1 MVLHRPVESTRP
13 IRSWHAEFPRAA
25 LLTRITSSYCAR
37 QTASYNWV
45 KASKQNYSERHTG
58 RKPKMTVTSRFI
70 DEQRPLASR
79 NIPSPFPNPPP
90 NREAIGRLNF
100 RGPSPKMD
108 LIVEYFTQA
117 ISGASLEN
125 AIVFLDTNIFTRE
138 LDQSIWDALFA
149 RQSYITPGVNRE
161 MLPWLKT
168 PFCNKAIRD
177 RVVAA
182 LKHQVNC
189 GREGQE
195 PPPFPEIPAWGIP
208 KVEVLFLGD
217 DFKAHGYEYYAKLLA
232 LRKVMGT
239 VATNILTRKLGRS
252 PTDDEFVGEV
262 QNHLGRRGL
271 FIAKKGQN
279 AANSPNKFADEELVV
294 MAALTAILKGRET
307 FIISRAP
314 DVLEQYFKVLCLMK
328 EHYRAMLVADK
339 YAANPEAMP
348 FREVPIKNDGNEPQR
363 FSGSSFLQFESTDLE
378 FNPLPAKFHFV
389 NVYCFLLG
397 GELPKMKATYCCFCA
412 ETEMAEMLRVKTATG
427 GLSTDKLGGRNC
439 TIHTVP
445 LSPETCKVV
454 VSIGM
459 DTIRPP
465 GKADGFRLDDFL
477 NAVCENE
484 LHTHLSY
491 APNLTGQ

>member
-1 MVLHRPVESTRP
+1 MTSCYRPSKPPAIIGKRHRNRN
-13 IRSWHAEFPRAA
+13 
-25 LLTRITSSYCAR
+25 
-37 QTASYNWV
+37 QASFHM
-45 KASKQNYSERHTG
+45 R

-70 DEQRPLASR
+70 DEQQPLASR
-79 NIPSPFPNPPP
+79 NILSPFPNPPP

-100 RGPSPKMD
+100 RGPSPKVD
-108 LIVEYFTQA
+108 LNVEDFTQA
-117 ISGASLEN
+117 ISGAALEN
-125 AIVFLDTNIFTRE
+125 AIVLLDTNIFTRE
-138 LDQSIWDALFA
+138 LDQSIWDALFT
-149 RQSYITPGVNRE
+149 RQIYITPGVYRE

-182 LKHQVNC
+182 LKYQVNC

-195 PPPFPEIPAWGIP
+195 PPPFPEIPAGGIP

-239 VATNILTRKLGRS
+239 VATNILTRRLGRS

-307 FIISRAP
+307 FIISRDP

-328 EHYRAMLVADK
+328 EHYRAMLVADR

-348 FREVPIKNDGNEPQR
+348 FREVPIKNDGKEPQR

-389 NVYCFLLG
+389 NVYCCLLG
-397 GELPKMKATYCCFCA
+397 GELPNMKATYCCFCA

-445 LSPETCKVV
+445 LSHETCKVV

-491 APNLTGQ
+491 ATSDTPKRPES

>member
-1 MVLHRPVESTRP
+1 M
-13 IRSWHAEFPRAA
+13 PR
-25 LLTRITSSYCAR
+25 
-37 QTASYNWV
+37 
-45 KASKQNYSERHTG
+45 KQ
-58 RKPKMTVTSRFI
+58 KMTVTSRFI
-70 DEQRPLASR
+70 DDQRPLASR

-90 NREAIGRLNF
+90 NREAIGRLDF

-108 LIVEYFTQA
+108 LNVADFTQA
-117 ISGASLEN
+117 INVGALEN

-138 LDQSIWDALFA
+138 LDQSLWDVLFT
-149 RQSYITPGVNRE
+149 RQIYITPGVYAE

-168 PFCNKAIRD
+168 PFCNKVIRD

-182 LKHQVNC
+182 LKDQVNC
-189 GREGQE
+189 GRHGQE
-195 PPPFPEIPAWGIP
+195 PPPFPEIQAGEIP
-208 KVEVLFLGD
+208 KIEVLFLGD
-217 DFKAHGYEYYAKLLA
+217 DFKGHGYEYYVKLLA
-232 LRKVMGT
+232 VRKVMGQ
-239 VATNILTRKLGRS
+239 AAANILTKRLGRS
-252 PTDDEFVGEV
+252 PTNDEFLAEV
-262 QNHLGRRGL
+262 QNHLGRRGF
-271 FIAKKGQN
+271 FIAKKGQI

-307 FIISRAP
+307 FIISRDP

-328 EHYRAMLVADK
+328 EHYRAMLVAER

-348 FREVPIKNDGNEPQR
+348 FRELPIKNDDKEPHR
-363 FSGSSFLQFESTDLE
+363 FSGSSFLQFESTDVE

-439 TIHTVP
+439 AIHTVP

-459 DTIRPP
+459 DTIVPH

-477 NAVCENE
+477 NTVCENE
-484 LHTHLSY
+484 LQTHLSY
-491 APNLTGQ
+491 ATSDVPKRPEA

>member
-1 MVLHRPVESTRP
+1 MR
-13 IRSWHAEFPRAA
+13 
-25 LLTRITSSYCAR
+25 
-37 QTASYNWV
+37 
-45 KASKQNYSERHTG
+45 

-79 NIPSPFPNPPP
+79 NIPSPFPTPPP

-108 LIVEYFTQA
+108 LNIADFTQA
-117 ISGASLEN
+117 ISVAALQN

-138 LDQSIWDALFA
+138 LEQSIWDALFT
-149 RQSYITPGVNRE
+149 RQIYITPGVYAE

-168 PFCNKAIRD
+168 PFCNKAIRN

-189 GREGQE
+189 GLDGQE
-195 PPPFPEIPAWGIP
+195 PPPFPEIQAGDIP

-217 DFKAHGYEYYAKLLA
+217 DFKGHGYEYYVKLLA
-232 LRKVMGT
+232 LRKVMGPA
-239 VATNILTRKLGRS
+239 ATTILTKRLGRS
-252 PTDDEFVGEV
+252 PTNDQFLAEV

-271 FIAKKGQN
+271 LIAKKGQN
-279 AANSPNKFADEELVV
+279 AANSPNKFVDEELVV
-294 MAALTAILKGRET
+294 MAASTAILKGRET
-307 FIISRAP
+307 FIISRDP

-328 EHYRAMLVADK
+328 EHYRAMLVAEK

-348 FREVPIKNDGNEPQR
+348 FRELPIKNDGKEPQR
-363 FSGSSFLQFESTDLE
+363 FSGSSFLQFETTDVE

-397 GELPKMKATYCCFCA
+397 GDLPKMKATYCCFCA
-412 ETEMAEMLRVKTATG
+412 ETEMAEMLRVKTASE

-439 TIHTVP
+439 AIHTVP

-459 DTIRPP
+459 DTIVPP

-477 NAVCENE
+477 NTVCENE

-491 APNLTGQ
+491 TTSDVRKCPES